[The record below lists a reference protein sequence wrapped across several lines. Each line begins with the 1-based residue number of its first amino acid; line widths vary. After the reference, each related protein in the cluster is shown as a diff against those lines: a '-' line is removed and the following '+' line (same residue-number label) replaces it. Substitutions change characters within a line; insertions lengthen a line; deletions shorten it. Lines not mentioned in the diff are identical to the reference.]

1 VLNRLREKE
10 PLSTSHLGGM
20 MTPRRTMLLVED
32 NESDVELTRRA
43 LERGHVDSE
52 LVVAGDGQ
60 IALEYLFGNGAYE
73 GRDVSRTPAVVLL
86 DLKLPRVP
94 GLEVLRRIR
103 QDERIKHLP
112 VVILTTSTENSDLLS
127 GYKFGANSYLS
138 KPVDFNEFS
147 ESVNKVCVYWL
158 KMNRHPY
165 ER

>member
-1 VLNRLREKE
+1 
-10 PLSTSHLGGM
+10 
-20 MTPRRTMLLVED
+20 MLLVED

-43 LERGHVDSE
+43 LERGQIEGE

-60 IALEYLFGNGAYE
+60 VALEYLTGCGEYE

-103 QDERIKHLP
+103 EDDRIKHLP
-112 VVILTTSTENSDLLS
+112 VVILTTSTENSDLLT
-127 GYKFGANSYLS
+127 GYKLGANSYLS
-138 KPVDFNEFS
+138 KPVDFTEFS
-147 ESVNKVCVYWL
+147 ESVKKVCVYWL